1 MTFQQVWIWS
11 LATQAAVKLVQLVFR
26 LHMHI
31 PQSSGSI
38 HKGDVLEGWIM

>member
-1 MTFQQVWIWS
+1 MVVP
-11 LATQAAVKLVQLVFR
+11 VKLVQLVLR

-31 PQSSGSI
+31 PQSLVCI